1 MEGIIL
7 DENDDENQPELL
19 SGFDLV
25 MGLGSTVEDTG
36 LDLVRGNNESSDD
49 EEKRRLRKLN
59 QESLTMFQRVQK
71 IQKFFVEL
79 FLKYLEIFFGISV
92 IDFYFSTS
100 RKVVVIG
107 ETDVRIQCVHS
118 IALEIF

>member
-7 DENDDENQPELL
+7 DENDDENQPVSL

-36 LDLVRGNNESSDD
+36 LDLVRGNNESSED

-59 QESLTMFQRVQK
+59 QESLTMFHRVQK
-71 IQKFFVEL
+71 IQNFFGEL